1 VQPCAYVMS
10 TGFFKC
16 SLSIFGGRS
25 HCTYRCY
32 SGFTSY
38 DVEIQ
43 LVFCAACCKHTLC
56 RRDRVIEVV
65 PFSAQGLASVCQLL
79 MSYTEAGTKH
89 KQIVAA
95 SGRIFARILIAF
107 AAVIRQRSARSNV
120 SDRSLN
126 MVVELHS
133 SA

>member
-1 VQPCAYVMS
+1 MTLKFNLFSA
-10 TGFFKC
+10 
-16 SLSIFGGRS
+16 LLAAN
-25 HCTYRCY
+25 
-32 SGFTSY
+32 TSC
-38 DVEIQ
+38 VGEIV
-43 LVFCAACCKHTLC
+43 LLKSC
-56 RRDRVIEVV
+56 

-95 SGRIFARILIAF
+95 SGRILARILIAF

-120 SDRSLN
+120 SDRSPKT
-126 MVVELHS
+126 VFKLHS